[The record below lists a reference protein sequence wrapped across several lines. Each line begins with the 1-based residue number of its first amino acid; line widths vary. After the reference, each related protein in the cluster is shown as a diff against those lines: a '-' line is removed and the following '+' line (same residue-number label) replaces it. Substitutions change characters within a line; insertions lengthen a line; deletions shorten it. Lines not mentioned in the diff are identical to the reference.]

1 QATLASL
8 SVPRGINFDN
18 LGNLYIAEQNG
29 YSIRKINMS
38 SGIITTIAGNAI
50 IGDSASGDG
59 GAATLAQLYG
69 PTDIVVDTTG
79 NLYISDMGNQLIRIV
94 NTNGIINTVAGDG
107 YKSSACCGGFS
118 GDGGQAT
125 LAELNNPWGLL
136 IDKSGSLIIADWYNH
151 RIRKVSTPLLGI
163 NQIGI
168 EHNFSIFPN
177 PSNGDININGT
188 NNIDEIKVTDVF
200 GQNVYE
206 VKAHITNTILLTLE
220 NAGVY
225 FVTITSDK
233 EVSAKKVIINK

>member
-1 QATLASL
+1 
-8 SVPRGINFDN
+8 VPRGINFDN

-136 IDKSGSLIIADWYNH
+136 IDKSGSLIIADWY
-151 RIRKVSTPLLGI
+151 
-163 NQIGI
+163 
-168 EHNFSIFPN
+168 
-177 PSNGDININGT
+177 
-188 NNIDEIKVTDVF
+188 
-200 GQNVYE
+200 
-206 VKAHITNTILLTLE
+206 
-220 NAGVY
+220 
-225 FVTITSDK
+225 
-233 EVSAKKVIINK
+233 